1 MAPLLK
7 RSAPNASPQASRRS
21 FCRFFLDMR
30 ITCIYVFYMPKMIQL
45 RKVPDSLHRK
55 LKARAALEGL
65 SLSDYL
71 IEELRRFGEKP
82 TFREMRERL
91 SHRKTVRTTVPPS
104 DAVREERERL

>member
-1 MAPLLK
+1 
-7 RSAPNASPQASRRS
+7 
-21 FCRFFLDMR
+21 
-30 ITCIYVFYMPKMIQL
+30 
-45 RKVPDSLHRK
+45 
-55 LKARAALEGL
+55 LEGL